1 MRFLFFIGATLL
13 VSGCNALPPQKIVMP
28 DMNDNPCFNRLFD
41 TYSSRI
47 KSNKSH
53 YRMIDTFEGI
63 KMCSVNL
70 SGGTDAYLL
79 YDPKAPI
86 YWHDYTRSYES
97 EYNIKT
103 RLEKNYTQ
111 WLKEQSD
118 KLCAADISCM
128 TKKKY
133 QEEAHL
139 RQVAKTEKIL
149 EERKSKQMKQCL
161 PYAKDLSSKIPSL
174 LNPRVQTASGNGVI
188 LFCLIKFDQKTIY
201 GTLPKIKSLTINTAN
216 GAYEYQ

>member
-1 MRFLFFIGATLL
+1 MRIFFIGATLL
-13 VSGCNALPPQKIVMP
+13 VSGCTIPPQTQTGMP
-28 DMNDNPCFNRLFD
+28 DVNDNPCFNRLFD
-41 TYSSRI
+41 RYSSRMT
-47 KSNKSH
+47 SNKPN
-53 YRMIDTFEGI
+53 YKMIDTLEDI
-63 KMCSVNL
+63 KMCSANL
-70 SGGTDAYLL
+70 SGGAKAYLL

-97 EYNIKT
+97 EYIMRT
-103 RLEKNYTQ
+103 SLEQNYVK
-111 WLKEQSD
+111 WKKKQSD
-118 KLCAADISCM
+118 KLCTADISCM

-133 QEEAHL
+133 EEEARL

-161 PYAKDLSSKIPSL
+161 PYANDLSSKISSL
-174 LNPRVQTASGNGVI
+174 YNPRVQTASGNDVI

-201 GTLPKIKSLTINTAN
+201 GTLPKIMSLTINTAN